1 MAVNFSGVGVGGLLD
16 YPTKLTP
23 EVSDRKPRSLHF
35 ACIHQPSL
43 SSQIDHELRAA
54 AFYLETD
61 PEVKRIAA
69 VEGSRKTNTVDSGL
83 RVPLA
88 SGGPPWD

>member
-1 MAVNFSGVGVGGLLD
+1 MALGIGVVGCWYNRLPD
-16 YPTKLTP
+16 QVTP
-23 EVSDRKPRSLHF
+23 KVFDRTPQPLHF

-54 AFYLETD
+54 ACYLEID
-61 PEVKRIAA
+61 LEVKRISA
-69 VEGSRKTNTVDSGL
+69 VEGSRKTNLTVDSGL

-88 SGGPPWD
+88 SGQPPWD